1 MAVLTPA
8 INIHDEDANLLLQG
22 ESFQR
27 CSLKARVKSG
37 APRVPGNKMRLRVLL
52 ALLTVP
58 FILFFF
64 ICFMLPCSEVVHV
77 KMVQVKSQ
85 QVNATRYVQQV
96 ESYRFGAPGADKN
109 TATPGSDRV
118 ERPEPLQRWRSRN
131 KQWPISDTAPH

>member
-27 CSLKARVKSG
+27 CSSKARVKSG

-64 ICFMLPCSEVVHV
+64 HLF
-77 KMVQVKSQ
+77 
-85 QVNATRYVQQV
+85 YV
-96 ESYRFGAPGADKN
+96 A
-109 TATPGSDRV
+109 
-118 ERPEPLQRWRSRN
+118 LL
-131 KQWPISDTAPH
+131 